1 MRRIVFEI
9 ATKKAFEKV
18 FIGIL
23 VKGCLFHFGQSLFR
37 KFVSLGLK
45 TYYIEKKDVQDWFK
59 SIFCLALL
67 PINSVEQEFELLSIK
82 MTQNDVEPPQTEPIE
97 PPQTEP
103 HEPPQTEAIEPPQI
117 IRTTTPPDEQ
127 SRTVDSCLINLRN
140 AACCVQPRD
149 YGCPPNDIDEDFLNE
164 IEDRGQ
170 TFINLQPRRGL
181 VTQQT
186 QIQFTQI
193 QSQEES
199 ETTHLISQLNNS
211 SLLENTDFEDER
223 AEIPPETIIPPKA
236 NTAKC
241 IHCGKS

>member
-1 MRRIVFEI
+1 MQHAASNQEI
-9 ATKKAFEKV
+9 
-18 FIGIL
+18 
-23 VKGCLFHFGQSLFR
+23 
-37 KFVSLGLK
+37 
-45 TYYIEKKDVQDWFK
+45 
-59 SIFCLALL
+59 
-67 PINSVEQEFELLSIK
+67 
-82 MTQNDVEPPQTEPIE
+82 M
-97 PPQTEP
+97 
-103 HEPPQTEAIEPPQI
+103 
-117 IRTTTPPDEQ
+117 
-127 SRTVDSCLINLRN
+127 
-140 AACCVQPRD
+140 AA
-149 YGCPPNDIDEDFLNE
+149 PPNDIDEDFLNE

-241 IHCGKS
+241 IHCGKSYTSRGITKHSNACAKNPNKR

>member
-1 MRRIVFEI
+1 
-9 ATKKAFEKV
+9 
-18 FIGIL
+18 
-23 VKGCLFHFGQSLFR
+23 
-37 KFVSLGLK
+37 
-45 TYYIEKKDVQDWFK
+45 
-59 SIFCLALL
+59 
-67 PINSVEQEFELLSIK
+67 

-170 TFINLQPRRGL
+170 TRCLKTRTLKMKGL
-181 VTQQT
+181 KY
-186 QIQFTQI
+186 
-193 QSQEES
+193 
-199 ETTHLISQLNNS
+199 H
-211 SLLENTDFEDER
+211 
-223 AEIPPETIIPPKA
+223 PKP
-236 NTAKC
+236 
-241 IHCGKS
+241 